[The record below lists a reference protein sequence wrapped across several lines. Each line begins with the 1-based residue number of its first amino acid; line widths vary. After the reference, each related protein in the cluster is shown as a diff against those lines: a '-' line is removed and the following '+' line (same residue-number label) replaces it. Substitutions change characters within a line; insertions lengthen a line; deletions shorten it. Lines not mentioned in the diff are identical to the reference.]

1 MRTPATVG
9 AMSGLVERARAMA
22 VEVHRNALRKGTDVP
37 YFEGHLEP
45 VASYVRSAGGSDVQ
59 IAAAYLH
66 DAVEDGGGTA
76 MLSRIRSELG
86 EDVARIVEHLSD
98 SVVDT
103 TAGDAKAPWAE
114 RKVAYLSSL
123 PGKPKESLEVSAADK
138 LHNAESILADFR
150 IQGDALWQRFSMK
163 EPKFHLWYYGAL
175 AHILSDALG
184 DHPLAVRL
192 ADTVRALADEVRA
205 VHPDLDAEVAALGEQ
220 LGLWVELRGR
230 IRRKSTS

>member
-1 MRTPATVG
+1 
-9 AMSGLVERARAMA
+9 MSDLVERARAMA
-22 VEVHRNALRKGTDVP
+22 VDVHRNALRKGTDVP

-45 VASYVRSAGGSDVQ
+45 VARYVRSAGGSDVQ

-76 MLSRIRSELG
+76 MLARIRSELG
-86 EDVARIVEHLSD
+86 PDVARIVEHLSD

-103 TAGDAKAPWAE
+103 TSGDEKLPWSE
-114 RKVAYLSSL
+114 RKVPYLKSL
-123 PGKPKESLEVSAADK
+123 PDKPTESLEVSAADK

-150 IQGDALWQRFSMK
+150 VQGDALWQRFSMK

-175 AHILSDALG
+175 THILSGALG

-205 VHPDLDAEVAALGEQ
+205 VHPDLDAEVVALGEQ
-220 LGLWVELRGR
+220 LDLSVAPGGR
-230 IRRKSTS
+230 I

>member
-1 MRTPATVG
+1 
-9 AMSGLVERARAMA
+9 MSDLVERARAMA
-22 VEVHRNALRKGTDVP
+22 VEAHRHALRKGTNVP

-45 VASYVRSAGGSDVQ
+45 VAGYVRGAGGSDVQ

-66 DAVEDGGGTA
+66 DAVEDEGGAA
-76 MLSRIRSELG
+76 MLARIRNELG

-103 TAGDAKAPWAE
+103 TSGDVKAPWAD

-123 PGKPKESLEVSAADK
+123 PDKPTESLEVSAADK
-138 LHNAESILADFR
+138 LQNAESILADFR
-150 IQGDALWQRFSMK
+150 IQGDALWQHFSMN

-175 AHILSDALG
+175 AHILSGALS

-192 ADTVRALADEVRA
+192 ADTVRILADKVRA
-205 VHPDLDAEVAALGEQ
+205 VHPQLDAEVAALSEHF
-220 LGLWVELRGR
+220 GLCAELRGAPQDR
-230 IRRKSTS
+230 